1 MSNKISI
8 SDLNDSIFKVLSEYK
23 ENIDEEVKET
33 ANKIAKEAKEDL
45 ISNSPRSKKE
55 RGQKYYKGW
64 AIKKKINK
72 KGKYVLAIWNKTNYR
87 LTHLLE
93 FGHNS
98 KNGEKAKAV
107 PHIRKVEEKMSK
119 EFEEELKKKISKGV

>member
-45 ISNSPRSKKE
+45 MNDSPRSKKE
-55 RGQKYYKGW
+55 RSQKYYKGW

-72 KGKYVLAIWNKTNYR
+72 NGKYVLAIWNKTNYR

-93 FGHNS
+93 FGHNV
-98 KNGEKAKAV
+98 KNGGKVKAV

-119 EFEEELKKKISKGV
+119 EFEEELKKKIRKGV

>member
-8 SDLNDSIFKVLSEYK
+8 YDLNDSIFKVLSEYK

-45 ISNSPRSKKE
+45 INDSPRSKKE
-55 RGQKYYKGW
+55 RNQKYYKGW

-72 KGKYVLAIWNKTNYR
+72 NGKYVLAVWNKTNYR

-93 FGHNS
+93 FGHNV
-98 KNGEKAKAV
+98 KNGGKVKAV

-119 EFEEELKKKISKGV
+119 EFEEELKKKIRKGV

>member
-33 ANKIAKEAKEDL
+33 VNKVAKEAKEDL
-45 ISNSPRSKKE
+45 INDSPSSKKE
-55 RGQKYYKGW
+55 RSQKYYKGW

-72 KGKYVLAIWNKTNYR
+72 NGKYVLAIWNKTNYR

-119 EFEEELKKKISKGV
+119 EFEEELKKKITKGV

>member
-8 SDLNDSIFKVLSEYK
+8 ADLNDSIIKVLSEYK
-23 ENIDEEVKET
+23 ENIDEDVKET

-45 ISNSPRSKKE
+45 INDSPRSRKE
-55 RGQKYYKGW
+55 RSQKYYKGW

-72 KGKYVLAIWNKTNYR
+72 NGKHVLAIWNKTNYR

-93 FGHNS
+93 FGHDV
-98 KNGEKAKAV
+98 KNGGRAKAI

>member
-8 SDLNDSIFKVLSEYK
+8 SDLNDSILKVLSEYK

-45 ISNSPRSKKE
+45 MNDSPRSKKE
-55 RGQKYYKGW
+55 RSQKYYKGW

-72 KGKYVLAIWNKTNYR
+72 NGKYVLAIWNKTNYR

-93 FGHNS
+93 FGHNV
-98 KNGEKAKAV
+98 KNGGKVKAV

-119 EFEEELKKKISKGV
+119 EFGEELKKKIRKGV

>member
-8 SDLNDSIFKVLSEYK
+8 SDLNDSIFKVLNEYK

-33 ANKIAKEAKEDL
+33 ADKIAKEAKEDL

-64 AIKKKINK
+64 SIKKKINK

-93 FGHNS
+93 FGHNL
-98 KNGEKAKAV
+98 KNGEKAKAI

-119 EFEEELKKKISKGV
+119 EFEEKLKKKITKGV

>member
-8 SDLNDSIFKVLSEYK
+8 ADLNDSIIKVLSEYK
-23 ENIDEEVKET
+23 ENIDEDVKET

-45 ISNSPRSKKE
+45 INDSPRSRKE
-55 RGQKYYKGW
+55 RSQKYYKGW

-72 KGKYVLAIWNKTNYR
+72 NGKYVLAIWNKTNYR

-93 FGHNS
+93 FGHNV
-98 KNGEKAKAV
+98 KNGGKVKAV

-119 EFEEELKKKISKGV
+119 EFEEELKKKIRKGV

>member
-8 SDLNDSIFKVLSEYK
+8 SDLNDSIFKVLNEYK

-33 ANKIAKEAKEDL
+33 ADKIAKEAKEDL

-93 FGHNS
+93 FGHNL
-98 KNGEKAKAV
+98 KNGEKAKAI

-119 EFEEELKKKISKGV
+119 EFEEKLKKKITKGV

>member
-8 SDLNDSIFKVLSEYK
+8 ADLNDSILKVLSEYK
-23 ENIDEEVKET
+23 ENIDEEIKET
-33 ANKIAKEAKEDL
+33 ADKIAKEAKEDL
-45 ISNSPRSKKE
+45 INDSPRSKKE
-55 RGQKYYKGW
+55 RNQKYYKGW

-72 KGKYVLAIWNKTNYR
+72 NGKYVLAIWNKTNYR

-93 FGHNS
+93 FGHNV
-98 KNGEKAKAV
+98 KNGGKVKAV

-119 EFEEELKKKISKGV
+119 EFEEELKKKIRKGV

>member
-8 SDLNDSIFKVLSEYK
+8 FDLNDSIFKVLNEYK

-33 ANKIAKEAKEDL
+33 ADKIAKEAKEDL

-119 EFEEELKKKISKGV
+119 EFEEELKKKITKGV